1 MHRTSVSTSPAPV
14 RALFVTFGPAVA
26 LALALTLAAGPAAAA
41 SSLEYTAQVIDPNQS
56 GDCKALADLDG
67 DGRDD
72 AIVGGATLK
81 WYHAPDWTP
90 RLIATANVEFTTDLE
105 AADLDG
111 DGDFDL
117 IVPDGTAGVFWFE
130 NLGAGADWARR
141 TVGATG
147 GKYCHDVAV
156 GDLDGDGDLDIAGR
170 PLDGNLYVF
179 RQDAGR
185 VFAAASRTTVNGEGL
200 ALADLDR
207 DGRPD
212 LVVNGQ
218 WHQAPSGNILT
229 GAWTARA
236 FDAAKFS
243 QPSKVAAADLDGD
256 GRLDVAVTP
265 AEESGEIAW
274 YAAPADPRTGA
285 WVKHSLLT
293 GAYRYHSLQLVDL
306 DGDGRRDVLVA
317 QMHTAPSPVIEAFL
331 NPGPG
336 GGSWTRTTIDQ
347 ASSHNLAVGDV
358 DDDGRPDLLGCNYI
372 GTPPVTV
379 WLAGTGWLSPASPL
393 PPRGGLALT
402 AAPNP
407 FNARV
412 QLTVGGDAQGPF
424 SLAIFDLAGRR
435 VRTLVR
441 GAASGGGAF
450 TWDGRDDEGLRTPAG
465 SYLAVLTA
473 RAGQVARKVT
483 LVP

>member
-1 MHRTSVSTSPAPV
+1 MHRTSIAPSPAPARV
-14 RALFVTFGPAVA
+14 LLIAIG
-26 LALALTLAAGPAAAA
+26 LTLTMTSTVGSTAAANT
-41 SSLEYTAQVIDPNQS
+41 LDFTVHVIDAYQS

-81 WYHAPDWTP
+81 WYHAPEWTA
-90 RLIATANVEFTTDLE
+90 RLIANADVEFTTDLE

-111 DGDFDL
+111 DGDIDVV
-117 IVPDGTAGVFWFE
+117 VPDGTAGVFWFE
-130 NLGAGADWARR
+130 NLGGGSSWTRR

-156 GDLDGDGDLDIAGR
+156 GDIDGDGDLDVAGR

-185 VFAAASRTTVNGEGL
+185 VFTTASRTTVAGEGL

-218 WHQAPSGNILT
+218 WHQAPAGNIVT

-265 AEESGEIAW
+265 AEASGEIAW
-274 YAAPADPRTGA
+274 YSAPADAHAGA
-285 WVKHSLLT
+285 WTKHTLLS

-306 DGDGRRDVLVA
+306 DGDGRRDVLAA
-317 QMHTAPSPVIEAFL
+317 QMHTAPSPVIEAYL
-331 NPGPG
+331 NSGTG
-336 GGSWTRTTIDQ
+336 GGAWERVTIDQ
-347 ASSHNLAVGDV
+347 ASSHNLAVGDI
-358 DDDGRPDLLGCNYI
+358 DDDGQPDLMGCNYI
-372 GTPPVTV
+372 GTPSVTV
-379 WLAGTGWLSPASPL
+379 WVNGTPGLSAESAPPAH
-393 PPRGGLALT
+393 PRLALV

-412 QLTVGGDAQGPF
+412 QLTVSGDPQGPF
-424 SLAIFDLAGRR
+424 SLTIFDLAGRR
-435 VRTLVR
+435 VRTLAR
-441 GAASGGGAF
+441 GAAPGGTTTF
-450 TWDGRDDEGLRTPAG
+450 TWDGRDDDGLRISAS
-465 SYLAVLTA
+465 SYLAVLTSG
-473 RAGQVARKVT
+473 AGQFARKVT

>member
-1 MHRTSVSTSPAPV
+1 MHRTSVSSSPAPV
-14 RALFVTFGPAVA
+14 RAPNLAICLA
-26 LALALTLAAGPAAAA
+26 ICLALAASPTTAAT
-41 SSLEYTAQVIDPNQS
+41 SLSFTSQVIDPAQS

-67 DGRDD
+67 DGLDD

-81 WYHAPDWTP
+81 WYHAPDWTT
-90 RLIATANVEFTTDLE
+90 RLVATANVEFTTDLE

-111 DGDFDL
+111 DGDIDL

-130 NLGAGADWARR
+130 NLGAGNSWTRR

-156 GDLDGDGDLDIAGR
+156 GDLDGDGDLDVAGR
-170 PLDGNLYVF
+170 PLDYNLYIF

-185 VFAAASRTTVNGEGL
+185 VFAAASRTTVAGEGL

-256 GRLDVAVTP
+256 GRIDLAVTP

-274 YAAPADPRTGA
+274 YGAPADPRTGA
-285 WVKHSLLT
+285 WTKHTLLA

-306 DGDGRRDVLVA
+306 DGDGRRDVLAA
-317 QMHTAPSPVIEAFL
+317 QMHTAPSPVIEAYL
-331 NPGPG
+331 NAGTG
-336 GGSWTRTTIDQ
+336 GGAWERVTIDQ
-347 ASSHNLAVGDV
+347 ASTHNLAVGDV
-358 DDDGRPDLLGCNYI
+358 DGDGRLDLMGCNYI

-379 WLAGTGWLSPASPL
+379 WLAGTGWLSPASP
-393 PPRGGLALT
+393 PPAHPRLALV

-412 QLTVGGDAQGPF
+412 QLTVSGDLQGPL

-441 GAASGGGAF
+441 GVEPGGTATY
-450 TWDGRDDEGLRTPAG
+450 TWDGRDDEGLRAPAG
-465 SYLAVLTA
+465 SYLAVLS
-473 RAGQVARKVT
+473 AGAAQVARKVT